1 MRLSVLKLTAFIER
15 VRGCDDDVNRTY
27 RDGHRLGRRGGGAGA
42 DRQAGNAGQRGGRG
56 AAADVANGSASCA
69 GARCRGPP
77 ASLPI
82 LRVAA
87 QAERQCHGATGEAT
101 ISIDGGTRR

>member
-1 MRLSVLKLTAFIER
+1 MRLSVLKLTAFIGR

-56 AAADVANGSASCA
+56 AAAEPVKFD
-69 GARCRGPP
+69 R
-77 ASLPI
+77 
-82 LRVAA
+82 
-87 QAERQCHGATGEAT
+87 
-101 ISIDGGTRR
+101 